1 MDNFD
6 KMLQRFVNMDYEE
19 IFGNAKGVMM
29 ESLAIL
35 NRKLPEEQSMSA
47 LLYFI
52 ACAVA
57 IDGTFSAMEQKFIAD
72 LFGNVDFMELLKT
85 VDASVTR
92 AMDNLVDNLSTEEK
106 SVFCLLAICILSVD
120 EKINKDEYIY
130 LNRLI
135 G

>member
-1 MDNFD
+1 
-6 KMLQRFVNMDYEE
+6 
-19 IFGNAKGVMM
+19 
-29 ESLAIL
+29 
-35 NRKLPEEQSMSA
+35 MSA

>member
-19 IFGNAKGVMM
+19 IFDNAKRVMV
-29 ESLAIL
+29 ESLEIL

>member
-19 IFGNAKGVMM
+19 IFGNAKDVMM